1 MPLDILRGAR
11 VKKVMDGGFD
21 RKPSFG
27 KGAHRCGARRR
38 VGLCVRMVQFRG
50 GAARP
55 WMRRMRERR
64 TAVQPCSVQHRVEQ
78 MLQRRWLLH
87 SSLEWW
93 KALWDLIVRV
103 SPSAQPSLTLSG
115 NP

>member
-38 VGLCVRMVQFRG
+38 VGLCVRMVHFRG

-55 WMRRMRERR
+55 WMRRMRERF
-64 TAVQPCSVQHRVEQ
+64 TAVQPCSVHHRVEQ

-103 SPSAQPSLTLSG
+103 SPSAQPSLTRSG